1 LQDLPY
7 KIETN
12 RRGQIIMTPTF
23 QSHGARQIE
32 IGGRLRE
39 KEGRAV
45 SECAIRTSDG
55 TKVADVGWYTT
66 ERWNEV
72 SETFDTPTAPQ
83 VCVEILSPTNTED
96 EMLDKKALYFEAG
109 AEEVW
114 LCDTEGRMRF
124 FDADGEREASAR
136 APGFPHE
143 VEI

>member
-66 ERWNEV
+66 ERWEKV

-83 VCVEILSPTNTED
+83 VCVEILSPSNTED
-96 EMLDKKALYFEAG
+96 EMIEKKALYFEAG
-109 AEEVW
+109 ADEVW
-114 LCDTEGRMRF
+114 LCDEDGHMRF
-124 FDADGEREASAR
+124 FDADGERDASKR
-136 APGFPHE
+136 ASNFPQR